1 MSKKLFETETPFSKE
16 LLKSRDMVIDITN
29 TLKSDEISLY
39 HTQDTSLEELER
51 DMILIKD
58 LQMKILD
65 KDQSVL
71 ITLSKLRK
79 SLSNLLTLKRTSKG
93 KTSVTVKEG
102 QVVKVGDVLYVIKD
116 NIPVLKE

>member
-1 MSKKLFETETPFSKE
+1 METPFSKE

-29 TLKSDEISLY
+29 TLKSDEISVY

-58 LQMKILD
+58 LQVKILD

-79 SLSNLLTLKRTSKG
+79 NLSNLLTLKRTSKG